1 MAELSDGLLFATVI
15 VYALAMLGSTRI
27 ATEVATMTLVGGT
40 HSISASRTG
49 YAPKTMPFTVVP
61 GAPVQK
67 IILALDRVSSN
78 LALLTSPA
86 NIEVI
91 IDGVSRGVTELDPE
105 ATRRKMEK
113 LVGKIEALLPPD
125 SKEPVANLSPAEML
139 ARQWRE
145 ALAANTMG
153 AAAARQAE
161 DARHRAV
168 EQEVRSAQS
177 AWQRLGP
184 LDSVSRFELGDRHA
198 ERHGDDVRCFQNNPH
213 FMARPLPAFAGPVQ
227 MP

>member
-1 MAELSDGLLFATVI
+1 
-15 VYALAMLGSTRI
+15 MLD
-27 ATEVATMTLVGGT
+27 LVGRWPD
-40 HSISASRTG
+40 A
-49 YAPKTMPFTVVP
+49 F
-61 GAPVQK
+61 
-67 IILALDRVSSN
+67 
-78 LALLTSPA
+78 
-86 NIEVI
+86 
-91 IDGVSRGVTELDPE
+91 RGTELDPE

-113 LVGKIEALLPPD
+113 LVGKIEALMPPD
-125 SKEPVANLSPAEML
+125 SKEPAANLSPAEML

-184 LDSVSRFELGDRHA
+184 LDPEVRKPLQDRFDRA
-198 ERHGDDVRCFQNNPH
+198 CRRFFEQKRRH
-213 FMARPLPAFAGPVQ
+213 MARA
-227 MP
+227 